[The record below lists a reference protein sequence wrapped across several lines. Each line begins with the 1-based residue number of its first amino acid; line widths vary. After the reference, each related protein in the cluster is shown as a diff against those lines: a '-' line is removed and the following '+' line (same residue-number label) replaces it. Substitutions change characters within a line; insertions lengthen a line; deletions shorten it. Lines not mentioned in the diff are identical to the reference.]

1 MSPKTFI
8 FIGRSGCGKGTQAAL
23 LEAYIKEKQPKIAV
37 IHLETGLLFRE
48 FIKSS
53 SATAKLSTENYLSGG
68 LQPEFLTVHLW
79 SNFFVK
85 NYKGGENMIIDGT
98 PRKLQEAYI
107 LDSAFKFYKREK
119 PTVIYLNV
127 SRKWS
132 EEKLLARKR
141 QDDTKADIKSRLD
154 WFDVDVVPTI
164 DFYIKNKDY
173 TVLNIDAER
182 PVEKIHEDIVKSCGI

>member
-1 MSPKTFI
+1 MSQNTFI

-23 LEAYIKEKQPKIAV
+23 LEAYMKEKQPKTAV

-48 FIKSS
+48 FIKTH

-85 NYKGGENMIIDGT
+85 NYKGGENIIIDGT

-107 LDSAFKFYKREK
+107 LDTAFKFYKIEK
-119 PTVIYLNV
+119 PTVIYLDV

-154 WFDVDVVPTI
+154 WFDADVIPTI
-164 DFYIKNKDY
+164 NFYSKNKDY
-173 TVLNIDAER
+173 MVLTINAER
-182 PVEKIHEDIVKSCGI
+182 PVEKIHEDIIKKSGI